1 MKVLVTGGTGLV
13 GSAINEVRDKDDDV
27 EWLFL
32 SSKDCD
38 LRDVNAVDNLFSREK
53 PDVVIHLAAHVGG
66 LFKNMREK
74 ATMYENNI
82 LSYVYIMVLHIHLT
96 KDMHMQSVCW
106 MFKVEC
112 IDNNLIKSLLL
123 LFQQIFME
131 SMIISI

>member
-13 GSAINEVRDKDDDV
+13 GSAINEGCDKDDDV

-66 LFKNMREK
+66 LFKNMRES
-74 ATMYENNI
+74 NNVREQYLI
-82 LSYVYIMVLHIHLT
+82 NTNVLRCCS
-96 KDMHMQSVCW
+96 KYDVQ
-106 MFKVEC
+106 K
-112 IDNNLIKSLLL
+112 
-123 LFQQIFME
+123 Q
-131 SMIISI
+131 